1 MSQKPKGPSAEAPA
15 PCSPGLA
22 EAGGEYGCGTA
33 GCGQQERRQTG
44 VEGVSGVG
52 SSDPWFTGVQRD
64 PWALYGNR
72 MRAGMGPMES
82 HISMP
87 CPPSSGTPS
96 VASACAGIRPV
107 APAPGLSVPSGPAR
121 NLSTVPNQGC
131 CSQVSGDNVSA
142 GRHLLDRMSS
152 RELQSLY
159 ADLSQ
164 RLNVPVSGQFVPER
178 LGQSPPDLNVPAFV
192 RHQGNTL
199 PGVPAENARSSED
212 KDVFSRSEKWLGS
225 PPTPNHQA
233 WKGRESEVL
242 GMNAY
247 IHELVA
253 WANQASV
260 EFGKEIA
267 QAARWPTQIAWN
279 TLSKSQQARGVR
291 LFSVLKAAFADHGR
305 ITLMIQSFGEGLD
318 IVAVAMQG
326 DVFGNSLSYM
336 GNGFE
341 LLRQLAKEF
350 SLRSR
355 AEAMSLRAMLMAR
368 TFRAQDS
375 SAPVAD
381 TVRQI
386 EVAVAR
392 FVRLLSTLDPRDAAG
407 FPLTDSD
414 QLTLLM
420 RSLPESAKAYTLH
433 HSQGETY
440 ASYRSSA
447 LRWEHQQ
454 RLFLELQGAKGLF
467 GLHET
472 EFSESAGSPEAGEG
486 MDGHVFGMSARP
498 SDAGSGVKCNRCGK
512 KGHQVNQCTADLS
525 KVKCFKCGEMG
536 HISLNC
542 AKGKQGD
549 VSQSSARPKG
559 SDGKGAAAA
568 KGQET
573 GVWWYTD
580 ADESFYTEEGDEQEA
595 QQVDSTLVLSC
606 VIELTDEPNTRF
618 EAVLEDSESVSV
630 VLQEQLC
637 QPLLQSLGQS
647 LGTEFWLLDSGASCC
662 VINHVTLKTL
672 PHDELTA
679 CGSTFMAANG
689 TPVPFDGRCHVVLK
703 VRTKDSSG
711 ATKNGVCKIP
721 VMVGDTP
728 YNILSTRTLGR
739 HGWRVVLDEGV
750 SVCHVKSGVDM
761 IDTCIWCDTPWIR
774 VIPHSEGDLLLPSGD
789 SVDPAPISSI
799 GHVAVV
805 SQKTKEDLEIHRAKG
820 HMPFHPDCEHCLKS
834 RGVTQH
840 RRKSER
846 GVETEIVADFMFLD
860 SSGEMISVAERQ
872 TSSSFKV
879 LVLREAFSSSIGAVM
894 ITENIAKDRGLL
906 LKWLAEFGMSSSQA
920 SIVLLT
926 DSEEAVKSFVAG
938 ASDKYIF
945 MVRKAAP
952 QAHEQLGG
960 AERTVRVLKEGL
972 ATLQSDF
979 QSLGCVLSFRRDLLQ
994 LALSY
999 LCMSVN
1005 ANGKAFG
1012 GERSPKEVA
1021 VGRRLPDTPFAL
1033 FGSKVL
1039 AEVPESVKALCPN
1052 MSRFE
1057 AAAFLHPQFGSLGSL
1072 VYAHVRVGQVLTPKV
1087 FVAKS
1092 IKLVFPIEL
1101 VFESG
1106 MFEVLRRRGELG
1118 PERYEAWLRSQ
1129 VATDDSVD
1137 VEVPVASDAEAMLE
1151 ALSELAEDS
1160 DESRQDRA
1168 VEEARGSPLPP
1179 PASGDA
1185 ASSEAPARIVS
1196 EAAPSGRVFTRGCPA
1211 CESGMNAPGIRHNA
1225 DCKRRNQH
1233 LSVRFSVSGEPDD
1246 DEASSRR
1253 LPENLEGAAAP
1264 ESEGIGA
1271 LDEDTEMPFAD
1282 PVLTGSEGGGSLE
1295 AEEVLR
1301 GSSAVKRSSEVP
1313 LEDLEREIRQDQ
1325 ERVASVMVT
1334 FHNCETG
1341 NDVHMPL
1348 ASFVEQAFQ
1357 VSNYVPLLSGLVDS
1371 VQFAPNSTSVVLPF
1385 GKRSHLRLWKP
1396 SSAVDDSTLGELS
1409 GDQVMEGMVKE
1420 VNNLSHMETGDLLTA
1435 SELQSLEKR
1444 FPGPCLLL
1452 VYVDDF
1458 LCIAPTKE
1466 DVDHIFGVIEEK
1478 VELKRTGLIN
1488 SSKDGGGTLRFIGR
1502 VISRRKGESSI
1513 TVSLPED
1520 YLDETFKAY
1529 GLSGKGVCQVQV
1541 CVGESARSA
1550 VESVEEC
1557 CACRRVGMSY
1567 VGVTENMQSD
1577 SVFKEVR
1584 RYLLNF
1590 ACDCVFV
1597 HVSTPCSSGSYLR
1610 RFSGGS
1616 SSKSDWEWFEVF
1628 PCVLKYLK
1636 LGKHSSFELPWNNE
1650 IWQHDLCQ
1658 KVLKKAG
1665 HTFDVPVRLGG
1676 PKQVFTLRNSLMRL
1690 FEVRTRAAMVLT
1702 TDERRE
1708 LRRLLDKM
1716 DSADGLA
1723 STANTSMTD
1732 GTKRLRDVGGY
1743 PEDGSTASGSA
1754 CGAQLPISKGS
1765 AKGVVST
1772 PKCYEDL
1779 VDAFEG
1785 EEFGESDN
1793 VIVVSYAGTEVTSV
1807 PLPSDLSV
1815 EDWGRTI
1822 CDLPKVQKNKT
1833 WFKKSYAALV
1843 KLSKEDSDLASYLN
1857 WVKEKFGRSYDPTTP
1872 SSQASDLAGY
1882 LMRQVT
1888 FDDEAEVG
1896 DFFPDDM
1903 PTPRPTK
1910 AQDDRSKRNT
1920 RILKSLRKVWADLPD
1935 EARTQLSDAGFEAPQ
1950 TSDVDMEPDLLA
1962 LLQNNVERLPECIRQ
1977 ALPPPPPEPTPD
1989 PLKEGRES
1997 GNALRRSI
2005 LKLKQLGQEKL
2016 RLQEEINKT
2025 KTKLHDLLRGMQ
2037 ELQEAISEATD
2048 VARKCSDTYERGV
2061 LLHVPKSEVDLVLEA
2076 LGLSPESLTE
2086 DQKANL
2092 NALRASIKPPPDMQ
2106 APPGLGPTPFKFGSP
2121 PPPAGD
2127 GQANGD
2133 LTEEAPDGSAEK
2145 SGVARLHALLDG
2157 SPGFFLLSPWWR
2169 PPLFSQGAR
2178 RDRRSKHRRHRL
2190 QMPGLFTQLQ
2200 VEMCDQALNP
2210 ASSVERDLVEFASK
2224 VEDAISPGSSEEW
2237 FLEHALDAIHD
2248 DTPSPAKWHLLKQM
2262 AQVLSL
2268 QHNTPHSLR
2277 LLSANV
2283 THWRPEVR
2291 DWAFSLEG
2299 HGVLLQELH
2308 LTTEAAHEAAIAASK
2323 RGFRLFTSPPFLSD
2337 KRRPLGGFGVLIRSF
2352 LNPRHVLTHTVEG
2365 CGFLA
2370 VSLRCSGFELT
2381 LVSIYLQSGT
2391 GFNSPVNADVLAR
2404 LLAFLPSLRG
2414 VWIVAGDWNN
2424 PTQDLLA
2431 TRLEEVSHGR
2441 FLGSGSPTAA
2451 TDREIDYFL
2460 VSSPAV
2466 ASLTVAQDW
2475 VVPFKPHCALRATL
2489 QLSSLQLPYPQLAT
2503 FCEVF
2508 PDPLPFQPS
2517 VPSPSPVAE
2526 VNLLGLT
2533 STDKLTLDFAELS
2546 SFLEVSHGF
2555 PDRGRG
2561 AFVPLLHK
2569 PLVQGHSVTFAWK
2582 GQLPSLVSA
2591 VLHLLDRPDAVQSFL
2606 WSTSDTSL
2614 PSEVRAFCDRVRDGS
2629 TSSANLRAEGTALLG
2644 QLRREQT
2651 AQQAEQYGERLEE
2664 ASGSH
2669 LGPLFRAIKSHE
2681 QVLDRPFQDCIREA
2695 RALGAVSHAGTLAPL
2710 TVPNLQKLLKKAE
2723 KKKGGPDGW
2732 SYPALRALDPA
2743 ALQLVADFL
2752 ARAEAEVL
2760 LPFQLTCVQVALLPK
2775 SADKERPI
2783 SLLPCL
2789 WRLWARARWKDVAAW
2804 TSAYAPD
2811 HPWDRAV
2818 PGQASLDTA
2827 LARLVRSEH
2836 SKLEKTHIVSLF
2848 LDLRGFFDS
2857 VSYERLLLQGLAHRF
2872 PPLHLWFALQVYQ
2885 GPRCL
2890 VADSIAATPLFP
2902 GRGVPQGCPLAP
2914 SLSKLT
2920 MSEPL
2925 QKVSSL
2931 PSVTNTDLW
2940 LDDVSLDVVGSDPVE
2955 VASAALQ
2962 AYRVLHASLG
2972 LEGLEVETT
2981 KTKFVAGTVRA
2992 RAALQQLRRPGEPE
3006 TADLVKDLGLD
3017 CAAGRRRRITTAQK
3031 RFRTGI
3037 GRVRHMRRLRIR
3049 RRWVRGR
3056 LLQASALKAG
3066 LYGHQAVGVAPKRLK
3081 VLRSAVA
3088 REAGRFEHGSA
3099 DVILDLMSHKAVD
3112 PHQLVVVEQLQ
3123 ALGRLASSASP
3134 EGVRLL
3140 TRTWASSWSRQASA
3154 THGWKIVNGP
3164 VSALIQYLLDL
3175 RVSAPT
3181 PEVWTHREATF
3192 HFRFREPGAV
3202 FEASAFLRQV
3212 IQLERWSRI
3221 GAVSTAAGAAPT
3233 VPRRLLASSRT
3244 KPWRHGL
3251 RAVFQGTLLHS
3262 GNGGKD
3268 RCKFCGEPN
3277 TLHHLLY
3284 ECEKVPGALMPA
3296 GWLLSY
3302 KRRHPAECLWLRGMR
3317 PLNTRDPLA
3326 HEAEVRRTGLF
3337 LEGTPDLT
3345 GLFVATDASGGP
3357 ATKDSRLRSVGWA
3370 VIVASRHNGDFSVL
3384 GTLSGLLPAPASVP
3398 EGESEAIAQALLSSR
3413 GTFDLTC
3420 DCQPALRS
3428 LQGPF
3433 TKRTSLVW
3441 SKAWDHRHR
3450 AEPHWVRSH
3459 LNSSDFCL
3467 EFGADSLW
3475 RRELNSLADKLAKDR
3490 AEEVQTPHRLAAQKE
3505 VDRVTSLVCEYLGR
3519 RAAAILAK
3527 AEKEDFVPRK
3537 NRLLS
3542 ALESSASPSPNKRQR
3557 LQALLDEPFLP
3568 GGHVWSRTSKVD
3580 TPETF
3585 ERLISF
3591 PGRPGSA
3598 ANATEGTMAP
3608 KGRHA
3613 REQQERWDQTGI
3625 WHSTSSLSRR
3635 KLRPD
3640 KAARAKAKARQEQD
3654 RERVQANPPPAPPP
3668 APRRRAEVDDDDQP
3682 LPSSRRV
3689 TNRTTASKSSGS
3701 AGPSPPVA
3709 EVAMEVESDVAAP
3722 SPALRQ
3728 PAVGPATSALA
3739 TAPLPGLPEQGLQ
3752 SLLQLV
3758 LSHRL
3763 PPGLSLARLALRQ
3776 PSFSTPRGPGKGAT
3790 IATAASAAA
3799 NRSAVPTAGSGPLE
3813 TLASLAE
3820 VSGLSTSQPDPEE
3833 PGLEG
3838 LASVAEQRAR
3848 GPAPA
3853 GAREEPP
3860 HVQVFSENFL
3870 RGAHAMTARHV
3881 RLTTAKRR
3889 REMAAAK
3896 AAQPPVP

>member
-1 MSQKPKGPSAEAPA
+1 MNA
-15 PCSPGLA
+15 
-22 EAGGEYGCGTA
+22 
-33 GCGQQERRQTG
+33 
-44 VEGVSGVG
+44 
-52 SSDPWFTGVQRD
+52 
-64 PWALYGNR
+64 
-72 MRAGMGPMES
+72 
-82 HISMP
+82 
-87 CPPSSGTPS
+87 
-96 VASACAGIRPV
+96 
-107 APAPGLSVPSGPAR
+107 
-121 NLSTVPNQGC
+121 
-131 CSQVSGDNVSA
+131 
-142 GRHLLDRMSS
+142 

-225 PPTPNHQA
+225 PPSPNHQA

-242 GMNAY
+242 GMNAC

-392 FVRLLSTLDPRDAAG
+392 FVRLLS
-407 FPLTDSD
+407 
-414 QLTLLM
+414 
-420 RSLPESAKAYTLH
+420 SLPESAKAYTLH
-433 HSQGETY
+433 HSQ
-440 ASYRSSA
+440 
-447 LRWEHQQ
+447 
-454 RLFLELQGAKGLF
+454 
-467 GLHET
+467 
-472 EFSESAGSPEAGEG
+472 GSPEAGEG

-580 ADESFYTEEGDEQEA
+580 ADESFYTEEGDDQET
-595 QQVDSTLVLSC
+595 QQVDATLVLSC
-606 VIELTDEPNTRF
+606 VIESTDEPNTRF

-647 LGTEFWLLDSGASCC
+647 PGSEFWLLDSGASCC

-750 SVCHVKSGVDM
+750 SVCQVKSGVDM

-774 VIPHSEGDLLLPSGD
+774 VIPHSEGDLLLPLD
-789 SVDPAPISSI
+789 ASVDPAPISSI

-860 SSGEMISVAERQ
+860 SSGETISVAERQ

-906 LKWLAEFGMSSSQA
+906 LKWLAEFGLSSSQA
-920 SIVLLT
+920 SIVLST

-1005 ANGKAFG
+1005 SNGKAFG

-1118 PERYEAWLRSQ
+1118 PERPDHPVAPRILPSSQ
-1129 VATDDSVD
+1129 VATDDSMD
-1137 VEVPVASDAEAMLE
+1137 VEVPVASDAEAMRE
-1151 ALSELAEDS
+1151 ALSELAE

-1168 VEEARGSPLPP
+1168 VEEAQGSPLPP
-1179 PASGDA
+1179 PANGGA

-1444 FPGPCLLL
+1444 FPGTLKVIPSRWVTTQKTPTTVRARIVIKDIAGKNSESARALGISSPTPSADALFTVLGVAGCRDCVIAGADVSHAFMATPLRERDVVMRFPLSVSSVSGDPLYLHLNKALNGLRKASQEWIYFVGETVKVLGLQSCSLEPCLFSGMLESGPCLLL

-1466 DVDHIFGVIEEK
+1466 DADHIFEVIEKK

-1529 GLSGKGVCQVQV
+1529 GLSGKGSSSPPDVAVHVEKQDGVPLSPEAYARFRSALGKVAWMTQTRQDLRAYVSILATQQATPTNHTEHGLRALLRFLKNDMCVVVRLPAASDVLAPSQHYQGKRHLVCFSDASHAPLRCTKRRGISGGVLTLDG
-1541 CVGESARSA
+1541 CVIKTLCRHQQLVSLSSMESELFALQSVAQEMSSLGKFMARVFMSFRESEEVELPGILYSDSESALKLLRNLDTPRQSRHLEIRVEWLKARVAAGSLVLAFKKGIENPSDLLTKCLGSSA
-1550 VESVEEC
+1550 FGIHREALGFESLSGPLASLCNHEKRLVMVEVCCRPQSSVQG
-1557 CACRRVGMSY
+1557 ACRRVGMSY

-1665 HTFDVPVRLGG
+1665 HTFDVPVRLCMTGVLSM
-1676 PKQVFTLRNSLMRL
+1676 QVCGRCDQNVAVMLLGVWAGL
-1690 FEVRTRAAMVLT
+1690 LVRTRAAMVLT

-1765 AKGVVST
+1765 AKGAVST

-1785 EEFGESDN
+1785 EEFGDSDN

-1807 PLPSDLSV
+1807 PLPSNLSM
-1815 EDWGRTI
+1815 EDWGRTV
-1822 CDLPKVQKNKT
+1822 CDLPKVQKNKM
-1833 WFKKSYAALV
+1833 WFKKSYATLV
-1843 KLSKEDSDLASYLN
+1843 KLAKEDSDLASYLN
-1857 WVKEKFGRSYDPTTP
+1857 WIKEKFGRNYDPTTS
-1872 SSQASDLAGY
+1872 SSQSSDLAGY
-1882 LMRQVT
+1882 LMRIG
-1888 FDDEAEVG
+1888 F
-1896 DFFPDDM
+1896 
-1903 PTPRPTK
+1903 
-1910 AQDDRSKRNT
+1910 SKQ
-1920 RILKSLRKVWADLPD
+1920 K
-1935 EARTQLSDAGFEAPQ
+1935 GFQ
-1950 TSDVDMEPDLLA
+1950 
-1962 LLQNNVERLPECIRQ
+1962 R
-1977 ALPPPPPEPTPD
+1977 
-1989 PLKEGRES
+1989 
-1997 GNALRRSI
+1997 
-2005 LKLKQLGQEKL
+2005 
-2016 RLQEEINKT
+2016 
-2025 KTKLHDLLRGMQ
+2025 
-2037 ELQEAISEATD
+2037 
-2048 VARKCSDTYERGV
+2048 
-2061 LLHVPKSEVDLVLEA
+2061 
-2076 LGLSPESLTE
+2076 
-2086 DQKANL
+2086 
-2092 NALRASIKPPPDMQ
+2092 
-2106 APPGLGPTPFKFGSP
+2106 
-2121 PPPAGD
+2121 
-2127 GQANGD
+2127 
-2133 LTEEAPDGSAEK
+2133 
-2145 SGVARLHALLDG
+2145 
-2157 SPGFFLLSPWWR
+2157 
-2169 PPLFSQGAR
+2169 
-2178 RDRRSKHRRHRL
+2178 
-2190 QMPGLFTQLQ
+2190 
-2200 VEMCDQALNP
+2200 
-2210 ASSVERDLVEFASK
+2210 
-2224 VEDAISPGSSEEW
+2224 
-2237 FLEHALDAIHD
+2237 
-2248 DTPSPAKWHLLKQM
+2248 
-2262 AQVLSL
+2262 
-2268 QHNTPHSLR
+2268 
-2277 LLSANV
+2277 
-2283 THWRPEVR
+2283 
-2291 DWAFSLEG
+2291 
-2299 HGVLLQELH
+2299 
-2308 LTTEAAHEAAIAASK
+2308 
-2323 RGFRLFTSPPFLSD
+2323 
-2337 KRRPLGGFGVLIRSF
+2337 
-2352 LNPRHVLTHTVEG
+2352 
-2365 CGFLA
+2365 
-2370 VSLRCSGFELT
+2370 
-2381 LVSIYLQSGT
+2381 
-2391 GFNSPVNADVLAR
+2391 
-2404 LLAFLPSLRG
+2404 
-2414 VWIVAGDWNN
+2414 
-2424 PTQDLLA
+2424 
-2431 TRLEEVSHGR
+2431 
-2441 FLGSGSPTAA
+2441 
-2451 TDREIDYFL
+2451 
-2460 VSSPAV
+2460 
-2466 ASLTVAQDW
+2466 
-2475 VVPFKPHCALRATL
+2475 
-2489 QLSSLQLPYPQLAT
+2489 
-2503 FCEVF
+2503 
-2508 PDPLPFQPS
+2508 
-2517 VPSPSPVAE
+2517 
-2526 VNLLGLT
+2526 
-2533 STDKLTLDFAELS
+2533 
-2546 SFLEVSHGF
+2546 
-2555 PDRGRG
+2555 
-2561 AFVPLLHK
+2561 
-2569 PLVQGHSVTFAWK
+2569 
-2582 GQLPSLVSA
+2582 
-2591 VLHLLDRPDAVQSFL
+2591 
-2606 WSTSDTSL
+2606 
-2614 PSEVRAFCDRVRDGS
+2614 
-2629 TSSANLRAEGTALLG
+2629 
-2644 QLRREQT
+2644 
-2651 AQQAEQYGERLEE
+2651 
-2664 ASGSH
+2664 
-2669 LGPLFRAIKSHE
+2669 
-2681 QVLDRPFQDCIREA
+2681 
-2695 RALGAVSHAGTLAPL
+2695 
-2710 TVPNLQKLLKKAE
+2710 
-2723 KKKGGPDGW
+2723 
-2732 SYPALRALDPA
+2732 
-2743 ALQLVADFL
+2743 
-2752 ARAEAEVL
+2752 
-2760 LPFQLTCVQVALLPK
+2760 
-2775 SADKERPI
+2775 
-2783 SLLPCL
+2783 
-2789 WRLWARARWKDVAAW
+2789 
-2804 TSAYAPD
+2804 
-2811 HPWDRAV
+2811 
-2818 PGQASLDTA
+2818 
-2827 LARLVRSEH
+2827 
-2836 SKLEKTHIVSLF
+2836 
-2848 LDLRGFFDS
+2848 
-2857 VSYERLLLQGLAHRF
+2857 
-2872 PPLHLWFALQVYQ
+2872 
-2885 GPRCL
+2885 
-2890 VADSIAATPLFP
+2890 
-2902 GRGVPQGCPLAP
+2902 
-2914 SLSKLT
+2914 
-2920 MSEPL
+2920 
-2925 QKVSSL
+2925 
-2931 PSVTNTDLW
+2931 
-2940 LDDVSLDVVGSDPVE
+2940 
-2955 VASAALQ
+2955 
-2962 AYRVLHASLG
+2962 
-2972 LEGLEVETT
+2972 
-2981 KTKFVAGTVRA
+2981 
-2992 RAALQQLRRPGEPE
+2992 
-3006 TADLVKDLGLD
+3006 
-3017 CAAGRRRRITTAQK
+3017 
-3031 RFRTGI
+3031 
-3037 GRVRHMRRLRIR
+3037 
-3049 RRWVRGR
+3049 
-3056 LLQASALKAG
+3056 
-3066 LYGHQAVGVAPKRLK
+3066 
-3081 VLRSAVA
+3081 
-3088 REAGRFEHGSA
+3088 
-3099 DVILDLMSHKAVD
+3099 
-3112 PHQLVVVEQLQ
+3112 
-3123 ALGRLASSASP
+3123 
-3134 EGVRLL
+3134 
-3140 TRTWASSWSRQASA
+3140 
-3154 THGWKIVNGP
+3154 
-3164 VSALIQYLLDL
+3164 
-3175 RVSAPT
+3175 
-3181 PEVWTHREATF
+3181 
-3192 HFRFREPGAV
+3192 
-3202 FEASAFLRQV
+3202 
-3212 IQLERWSRI
+3212 
-3221 GAVSTAAGAAPT
+3221 
-3233 VPRRLLASSRT
+3233 
-3244 KPWRHGL
+3244 
-3251 RAVFQGTLLHS
+3251 
-3262 GNGGKD
+3262 
-3268 RCKFCGEPN
+3268 
-3277 TLHHLLY
+3277 
-3284 ECEKVPGALMPA
+3284 
-3296 GWLLSY
+3296 
-3302 KRRHPAECLWLRGMR
+3302 
-3317 PLNTRDPLA
+3317 
-3326 HEAEVRRTGLF
+3326 
-3337 LEGTPDLT
+3337 
-3345 GLFVATDASGGP
+3345 
-3357 ATKDSRLRSVGWA
+3357 
-3370 VIVASRHNGDFSVL
+3370 
-3384 GTLSGLLPAPASVP
+3384 
-3398 EGESEAIAQALLSSR
+3398 
-3413 GTFDLTC
+3413 
-3420 DCQPALRS
+3420 
-3428 LQGPF
+3428 
-3433 TKRTSLVW
+3433 
-3441 SKAWDHRHR
+3441 
-3450 AEPHWVRSH
+3450 
-3459 LNSSDFCL
+3459 
-3467 EFGADSLW
+3467 
-3475 RRELNSLADKLAKDR
+3475 KLA
-3490 AEEVQTPHRLAAQKE
+3490 EE
-3505 VDRVTSLVCEYLGR
+3505 
-3519 RAAAILAK
+3519 
-3527 AEKEDFVPRK
+3527 
-3537 NRLLS
+3537 
-3542 ALESSASPSPNKRQR
+3542 
-3557 LQALLDEPFLP
+3557 
-3568 GGHVWSRTSKVD
+3568 
-3580 TPETF
+3580 
-3585 ERLISF
+3585 
-3591 PGRPGSA
+3591 
-3598 ANATEGTMAP
+3598 
-3608 KGRHA
+3608 
-3613 REQQERWDQTGI
+3613 
-3625 WHSTSSLSRR
+3625 
-3635 KLRPD
+3635 
-3640 KAARAKAKARQEQD
+3640 
-3654 RERVQANPPPAPPP
+3654 
-3668 APRRRAEVDDDDQP
+3668 
-3682 LPSSRRV
+3682 
-3689 TNRTTASKSSGS
+3689 
-3701 AGPSPPVA
+3701 
-3709 EVAMEVESDVAAP
+3709 
-3722 SPALRQ
+3722 
-3728 PAVGPATSALA
+3728 
-3739 TAPLPGLPEQGLQ
+3739 
-3752 SLLQLV
+3752 
-3758 LSHRL
+3758 
-3763 PPGLSLARLALRQ
+3763 
-3776 PSFSTPRGPGKGAT
+3776 
-3790 IATAASAAA
+3790 
-3799 NRSAVPTAGSGPLE
+3799 
-3813 TLASLAE
+3813 
-3820 VSGLSTSQPDPEE
+3820 
-3833 PGLEG
+3833 
-3838 LASVAEQRAR
+3838 
-3848 GPAPA
+3848 
-3853 GAREEPP
+3853 
-3860 HVQVFSENFL
+3860 
-3870 RGAHAMTARHV
+3870 
-3881 RLTTAKRR
+3881 
-3889 REMAAAK
+3889 
-3896 AAQPPVP
+3896 

>member
-1 MSQKPKGPSAEAPA
+1 
-15 PCSPGLA
+15 
-22 EAGGEYGCGTA
+22 
-33 GCGQQERRQTG
+33 
-44 VEGVSGVG
+44 
-52 SSDPWFTGVQRD
+52 
-64 PWALYGNR
+64 
-72 MRAGMGPMES
+72 
-82 HISMP
+82 
-87 CPPSSGTPS
+87 
-96 VASACAGIRPV
+96 
-107 APAPGLSVPSGPAR
+107 
-121 NLSTVPNQGC
+121 
-131 CSQVSGDNVSA
+131 
-142 GRHLLDRMSS
+142 
-152 RELQSLY
+152 
-159 ADLSQ
+159 
-164 RLNVPVSGQFVPER
+164 
-178 LGQSPPDLNVPAFV
+178 
-192 RHQGNTL
+192 
-199 PGVPAENARSSED
+199 
-212 KDVFSRSEKWLGS
+212 
-225 PPTPNHQA
+225 
-233 WKGRESEVL
+233 
-242 GMNAY
+242 
-247 IHELVA
+247 
-253 WANQASV
+253 
-260 EFGKEIA
+260 
-267 QAARWPTQIAWN
+267 
-279 TLSKSQQARGVR
+279 
-291 LFSVLKAAFADHGR
+291 
-305 ITLMIQSFGEGLD
+305 
-318 IVAVAMQG
+318 
-326 DVFGNSLSYM
+326 
-336 GNGFE
+336 
-341 LLRQLAKEF
+341 
-350 SLRSR
+350 
-355 AEAMSLRAMLMAR
+355 
-368 TFRAQDS
+368 
-375 SAPVAD
+375 
-381 TVRQI
+381 
-386 EVAVAR
+386 
-392 FVRLLSTLDPRDAAG
+392 
-407 FPLTDSD
+407 
-414 QLTLLM
+414 
-420 RSLPESAKAYTLH
+420 
-433 HSQGETY
+433 
-440 ASYRSSA
+440 
-447 LRWEHQQ
+447 
-454 RLFLELQGAKGLF
+454 
-467 GLHET
+467 
-472 EFSESAGSPEAGEG
+472 
-486 MDGHVFGMSARP
+486 
-498 SDAGSGVKCNRCGK
+498 
-512 KGHQVNQCTADLS
+512 
-525 KVKCFKCGEMG
+525 
-536 HISLNC
+536 
-542 AKGKQGD
+542 
-549 VSQSSARPKG
+549 
-559 SDGKGAAAA
+559 
-568 KGQET
+568 
-573 GVWWYTD
+573 
-580 ADESFYTEEGDEQEA
+580 
-595 QQVDSTLVLSC
+595 
-606 VIELTDEPNTRF
+606 
-618 EAVLEDSESVSV
+618 
-630 VLQEQLC
+630 
-637 QPLLQSLGQS
+637 
-647 LGTEFWLLDSGASCC
+647 
-662 VINHVTLKTL
+662 
-672 PHDELTA
+672 
-679 CGSTFMAANG
+679 MAANG

-703 VRTKDSSG
+703 VRTKDSRG

-979 QSLGCVLSFRRDLLQ
+979 QSLGCVWSFRRDLLQ

-1118 PERYEAWLRSQ
+1118 PERPDHPVAPRILPSSQGASLKCPVSGPPKEFFERYGFSGECRACSNMAQFGSRKGSSHGRACCLRYEAWLRSQ
-1129 VATDDSVD
+1129 VATDDSMD
-1137 VEVPVASDAEAMLE
+1137 VEVPVASDAEAMRE
-1151 ALSELAEDS
+1151 ALSELAE

-1168 VEEARGSPLPP
+1168 VEEAQGSPLPP

-1225 DCKRRNQH
+1225 DCKRRNQN

-1325 ERVASVMVT
+1325 ERVASLMVT

-1444 FPGPCLLL
+1444 FLGTLKVIPSRWVTTQKTPTTVRARIVIKDIAGKNSESARALGISSPTPSADALFTVLGVAGCRDCVIASADVSHAFMATPLRERDVVMRFPLSVSSVSGDPLYLHLNKALNGLRKASQEWIYFVGETVKVLGLQSCSLEPCLFSGMLESGPCLLL

-1529 GLSGKGVCQVQV
+1529 GLSGKGSSSPPDVAVHVEKLDGVPLSPEAYARFRSALGKVAWMTQTRQDLRAYVSILATQQATPTNHTEHGLRALLRFLKNDMCVVVRLPAASDVLAPSQHYQGKRHLVCFSDASHAPLRCTKRRGISGGVLTLDG
-1541 CVGESARSA
+1541 CVIKTLCRHQQLVSLSSMESELFALQSVAQEMSSLGKFMARVFMSFRESEEVELPGVLYSDSESALKLLRNLDTPRQSRHLEIRVEWLKARVAAGSLVLAFKKGIENPSDLLTKCLGSSA
-1550 VESVEEC
+1550 FGIHREALGFESLSGPLASLCNHEKRLVMVEVCCRPQSSVQG
-1557 CACRRVGMSY
+1557 ACRRVGMSY

-1665 HTFDVPVRLGG
+1665 HTFDVP
-1676 PKQVFTLRNSLMRL
+1676 
-1690 FEVRTRAAMVLT
+1690 VRTRAAMVLT

-1888 FDDEAEVG
+1888 FNDEAEVG
-1896 DFFPDDM
+1896 DFFPDDT

-2061 LLHVPKSEVDLVLEA
+2061 LLHA
-2076 LGLSPESLTE
+2076 LTE

-2092 NALRASIKPPPDMQ
+2092 NALR
-2106 APPGLGPTPFKFGSP
+2106 
-2121 PPPAGD
+2121 D

-2133 LTEEAPDGSAEK
+2133 LTEEAQDGSAENPGARQVGLTTPTK
-2145 SGVARLHALLDG
+2145 TRSRSPSRVPSASDAAKVPSRIPPPLGLAVLEPEVSGRSFSIPPSGQLPVAQLLPSEGFHALLDG
-2157 SPGFFLLSPWWR
+2157 SPGFFLLSPWW
-2169 PPLFSQGAR
+2169 PPSLLTGPVYFPQAFASDPDPASTWCPNLAQPSGPSSRRGAR

-2190 QMPGLFTQLQ
+2190 HMPGLFTQLQ

-2210 ASSVERDLVEFASK
+2210 GSSVERDLVEFASK

-2237 FLEHALDAIHD
+2237 FLERALDAIHD

-2262 AQVLSL
+2262 AQVLSM
-2268 QHNTPHSLR
+2268 QHNTPHSPASFR

-2291 DWAFSLEG
+2291 DWAFSSEG

-2323 RGFRLFTSPPFLSD
+2323 RGFRLFSSPPFLSD

-2424 PTQDLLA
+2424 PIQDLLA

-2451 TDREIDYFL
+2451 TDREIDFFL
-2460 VSSPAV
+2460 VSSPA
-2466 ASLTVAQDW
+2466 
-2475 VVPFKPHCALRATL
+2475 
-2489 QLSSLQLPYPQLAT
+2489 
-2503 FCEVF
+2503 
-2508 PDPLPFQPS
+2508 
-2517 VPSPSPVAE
+2517 

-2591 VLHLLDRPDAVQSFL
+2591 VLHLLDRPEAVQPFL

-2629 TSSANLRAEGTALLG
+2629 ASSATLRAEGTALLG

-2651 AQQAEQYGERLEE
+2651 AQQADQYGEWLEA

-2681 QVLDRPFQDCIREA
+2681 QVLDRPFQDCDGLRRVFERHEHWA
-2695 RALGAVSHAGTLAPL
+2695 RVWHASVFPQHFSHPLLAELRSRAVSHAGTLAPL
-2710 TVPNLQKLLKKAE
+2710 TVPNLQKLLKKAG

-2775 SADKERPI
+2775 SADKVEGR
-2783 SLLPCL
+2783 
-2789 WRLWARARWKDVAAW
+2789 RGAW
-2804 TSAYAPD
+2804 TSAYAPA

-2857 VSYERLLLQGLAHRF
+2857 VSYERLLLQGLAHSF

-2992 RAALQQLRRPGEPE
+2992 RAALQQLRRPGEPD

-3099 DVILDLMSHKAVD
+3099 DVILDLMSHRAVD

-3134 EGVRLL
+3134 ETLRLL

-3221 GAVSTAAGAAPT
+3221 GAVSTAAGAALGIDWT

-3251 RAVFQGTLLHS
+3251 RAVFQGALLHS
-3262 GNGGKD
+3262 GNGGKE
-3268 RCKFCGEPN
+3268 RCKFCGAPN
-3277 TLHHLLY
+3277 TLHHVR
-3284 ECEKVPGALMPA
+3284 K
-3296 GWLLSY
+3296 S
-3302 KRRHPAECLWLRGMR
+3302 R
-3317 PLNTRDPLA
+3317 
-3326 HEAEVRRTGLF
+3326 AEVRRTGLF

-3357 ATKDSRLRSVGWA
+3357 ATKDS
-3370 VIVASRHNGDFSVL
+3370 
-3384 GTLSGLLPAPASVP
+3384 
-3398 EGESEAIAQALLSSR
+3398 ESEAIAQALLSSR

-3441 SKAWDHRHR
+3441 SKAWDQRHR

-3467 EFGADSLW
+3467 EFGADALW

-3557 LQALLDEPFLP
+3557 LQALLD
-3568 GGHVWSRTSKVD
+3568 VD
-3580 TPETF
+3580 TPDTF

-3598 ANATEGTMAP
+3598 ANATVFPPASAAAP
-3608 KGRHA
+3608 
-3613 REQQERWDQTGI
+3613 
-3625 WHSTSSLSRR
+3625 
-3635 KLRPD
+3635 
-3640 KAARAKAKARQEQD
+3640 
-3654 RERVQANPPPAPPP
+3654 VVPPAPALKASRP
-3668 APRRRAEVDDDDQP
+3668 ALPVEPFPRLRLRAP
-3682 LPSSRRV
+3682 
-3689 TNRTTASKSSGS
+3689 
-3701 AGPSPPVA
+3701 
-3709 EVAMEVESDVAAP
+3709 
-3722 SPALRQ
+3722 LRQ
-3728 PAVGPATSALA
+3728 PDVGPASSALA
-3739 TAPLPGLPEQGLQ
+3739 KAPLPGPPEQGTPASKATGSSETPGVKPSPPAEVAASPSVGHEPQ
-3752 SLLQLV
+3752 ATARPFSG
-3758 LSHRL
+3758 
-3763 PPGLSLARLALRQ
+3763 PPGTSSRKGE
-3776 PSFSTPRGPGKGAT
+3776 PPFSTPRGPGKGAT
-3790 IATAASAAA
+3790 IVNAASAVAA
-3799 NRSAVPTAGSGPLE
+3799 STAVSTAGSGPLE

-3820 VSGLSTSQPDPEE
+3820 VPGLSTSPPDPAE

-3838 LASVAEQRAR
+3838 LASVAEQRKPSPSFPNPSGVSGDEATDSPSPSPRRPAR

-3853 GAREEPP
+3853 EAREEPA

-3870 RGAHAMTARHV
+3870 RCFACGVTTSNQQLMEAHAMTARHV
-3881 RLTTAKRR
+3881 RLTTAYVAKRR
-3889 REMAAAK
+3889 RELAAAK
-3896 AAQPPVP
+3896 AAQPPVS

>member
-1 MSQKPKGPSAEAPA
+1 MNA
-15 PCSPGLA
+15 
-22 EAGGEYGCGTA
+22 
-33 GCGQQERRQTG
+33 
-44 VEGVSGVG
+44 
-52 SSDPWFTGVQRD
+52 
-64 PWALYGNR
+64 
-72 MRAGMGPMES
+72 
-82 HISMP
+82 
-87 CPPSSGTPS
+87 
-96 VASACAGIRPV
+96 
-107 APAPGLSVPSGPAR
+107 
-121 NLSTVPNQGC
+121 
-131 CSQVSGDNVSA
+131 
-142 GRHLLDRMSS
+142 

-225 PPTPNHQA
+225 PPSPNHQA

-407 FPLTDSD
+407 FALTDSD

-568 KGQET
+568 KGQVSFSPKGKSKGKGGKKGKMFALFDEET

-647 LGTEFWLLDSGASCC
+647 LGSEFWLLDSGASCC

-774 VIPHSEGDLLLPSGD
+774 VIPHSEGDLLLPSD
-789 SVDPAPISSI
+789 ASVDPAPISSI

-860 SSGEMISVAERQ
+860 SSGETISVAERQ

-906 LKWLAEFGMSSSQA
+906 LKWLAEFGLSSSQA

-1005 ANGKAFG
+1005 SNGKAFG

-1118 PERYEAWLRSQ
+1118 PERPDHPVAPRILPSSQGASLKCPVSGPPKEFFERYGFSGECRACSNMAQFGSRKGSSHGRACCLRYEAWLRSQ
-1129 VATDDSVD
+1129 VATDDSMD
-1137 VEVPVASDAEAMLE
+1137 VEVPVASDAEAMRE
-1151 ALSELAEDS
+1151 ALSELAE

-1168 VEEARGSPLPP
+1168 VEEAQGSPLPP
-1179 PASGDA
+1179 PANGDA

-1225 DCKRRNQH
+1225 DCKRRNQR

-1253 LPENLEGAAAP
+1253 LPDNLEGAAAP

-1325 ERVASVMVT
+1325 ERVSSV
-1334 FHNCETG
+1334 
-1341 NDVHMPL
+1341 
-1348 ASFVEQAFQ
+1348 
-1357 VSNYVPLLSGLVDS
+1357 S
-1371 VQFAPNSTSVVLPF
+1371 VF
-1385 GKRSHLRLWKP
+1385 GDR
-1396 SSAVDDSTLGELS
+1396 
-1409 GDQVMEGMVKE
+1409 
-1420 VNNLSHMETGDLLTA
+1420 
-1435 SELQSLEKR
+1435 
-1444 FPGPCLLL
+1444 GPCLLL

-1466 DVDHIFGVIEEK
+1466 DADHIFEVIEKK

-1529 GLSGKGVCQVQV
+1529 GLSGKGSSSPPDVAVHVEKQDGVPLSPEAYARFRSALGKVAWMTQTRQDLRAYVSILATQQATPTNHTEHGLRALLRFLKNDMCVVVRLPAASDVLAPSQHYQGKRHLVCFSDASHAPLRCTKRRGISGGVLTLDG
-1541 CVGESARSA
+1541 CVIKTLCRHQQLVSLSSMESELFALQSVAQEMSSLGKFMARVFMSFRESEEVELPGILYSDSESALKLLRNLDTPRQSRHLEIRVEWLKARVAAGSLVLAFKKGIENPSDLLTKCLGSSA
-1550 VESVEEC
+1550 FGIHREALGFESLSGPLASLCNHEKRLVMVEVCCRPQSSVQG
-1557 CACRRVGMSY
+1557 ACRRVGMSY

-1610 RFSGGS
+1610 RFSGGN

-1665 HTFDVPVRLGG
+1665 HTFDVPVRLCMTGVLSMQVCGKLGG

-1765 AKGVVST
+1765 AKGAVST

-1785 EEFGESDN
+1785 EEFGDSDN

-1807 PLPSDLSV
+1807 PLPSNLSM

-1822 CDLPKVQKNKT
+1822 CDLPKVQKNKM
-1833 WFKKSYAALV
+1833 WFKKSYATLV
-1843 KLSKEDSDLASYLN
+1843 KLAKEDSDLASYLN
-1857 WVKEKFGRSYDPTTP
+1857 WIKEKFGRNYDPTTS
-1872 SSQASDLAGY
+1872 SSQSSDLAGY
-1882 LMRQVT
+1882 LMRIG
-1888 FDDEAEVG
+1888 F
-1896 DFFPDDM
+1896 
-1903 PTPRPTK
+1903 
-1910 AQDDRSKRNT
+1910 SKQ
-1920 RILKSLRKVWADLPD
+1920 K
-1935 EARTQLSDAGFEAPQ
+1935 GFQ
-1950 TSDVDMEPDLLA
+1950 
-1962 LLQNNVERLPECIRQ
+1962 R
-1977 ALPPPPPEPTPD
+1977 
-1989 PLKEGRES
+1989 
-1997 GNALRRSI
+1997 
-2005 LKLKQLGQEKL
+2005 
-2016 RLQEEINKT
+2016 
-2025 KTKLHDLLRGMQ
+2025 
-2037 ELQEAISEATD
+2037 
-2048 VARKCSDTYERGV
+2048 
-2061 LLHVPKSEVDLVLEA
+2061 
-2076 LGLSPESLTE
+2076 
-2086 DQKANL
+2086 
-2092 NALRASIKPPPDMQ
+2092 
-2106 APPGLGPTPFKFGSP
+2106 
-2121 PPPAGD
+2121 
-2127 GQANGD
+2127 
-2133 LTEEAPDGSAEK
+2133 
-2145 SGVARLHALLDG
+2145 
-2157 SPGFFLLSPWWR
+2157 
-2169 PPLFSQGAR
+2169 
-2178 RDRRSKHRRHRL
+2178 
-2190 QMPGLFTQLQ
+2190 
-2200 VEMCDQALNP
+2200 
-2210 ASSVERDLVEFASK
+2210 
-2224 VEDAISPGSSEEW
+2224 
-2237 FLEHALDAIHD
+2237 
-2248 DTPSPAKWHLLKQM
+2248 
-2262 AQVLSL
+2262 
-2268 QHNTPHSLR
+2268 
-2277 LLSANV
+2277 
-2283 THWRPEVR
+2283 
-2291 DWAFSLEG
+2291 
-2299 HGVLLQELH
+2299 
-2308 LTTEAAHEAAIAASK
+2308 
-2323 RGFRLFTSPPFLSD
+2323 
-2337 KRRPLGGFGVLIRSF
+2337 
-2352 LNPRHVLTHTVEG
+2352 
-2365 CGFLA
+2365 
-2370 VSLRCSGFELT
+2370 
-2381 LVSIYLQSGT
+2381 
-2391 GFNSPVNADVLAR
+2391 
-2404 LLAFLPSLRG
+2404 
-2414 VWIVAGDWNN
+2414 
-2424 PTQDLLA
+2424 
-2431 TRLEEVSHGR
+2431 
-2441 FLGSGSPTAA
+2441 
-2451 TDREIDYFL
+2451 
-2460 VSSPAV
+2460 
-2466 ASLTVAQDW
+2466 
-2475 VVPFKPHCALRATL
+2475 
-2489 QLSSLQLPYPQLAT
+2489 
-2503 FCEVF
+2503 
-2508 PDPLPFQPS
+2508 
-2517 VPSPSPVAE
+2517 
-2526 VNLLGLT
+2526 
-2533 STDKLTLDFAELS
+2533 
-2546 SFLEVSHGF
+2546 
-2555 PDRGRG
+2555 
-2561 AFVPLLHK
+2561 
-2569 PLVQGHSVTFAWK
+2569 
-2582 GQLPSLVSA
+2582 
-2591 VLHLLDRPDAVQSFL
+2591 
-2606 WSTSDTSL
+2606 
-2614 PSEVRAFCDRVRDGS
+2614 
-2629 TSSANLRAEGTALLG
+2629 
-2644 QLRREQT
+2644 
-2651 AQQAEQYGERLEE
+2651 
-2664 ASGSH
+2664 
-2669 LGPLFRAIKSHE
+2669 
-2681 QVLDRPFQDCIREA
+2681 
-2695 RALGAVSHAGTLAPL
+2695 
-2710 TVPNLQKLLKKAE
+2710 
-2723 KKKGGPDGW
+2723 
-2732 SYPALRALDPA
+2732 
-2743 ALQLVADFL
+2743 
-2752 ARAEAEVL
+2752 
-2760 LPFQLTCVQVALLPK
+2760 
-2775 SADKERPI
+2775 
-2783 SLLPCL
+2783 
-2789 WRLWARARWKDVAAW
+2789 
-2804 TSAYAPD
+2804 
-2811 HPWDRAV
+2811 
-2818 PGQASLDTA
+2818 
-2827 LARLVRSEH
+2827 
-2836 SKLEKTHIVSLF
+2836 
-2848 LDLRGFFDS
+2848 
-2857 VSYERLLLQGLAHRF
+2857 
-2872 PPLHLWFALQVYQ
+2872 
-2885 GPRCL
+2885 
-2890 VADSIAATPLFP
+2890 
-2902 GRGVPQGCPLAP
+2902 
-2914 SLSKLT
+2914 
-2920 MSEPL
+2920 
-2925 QKVSSL
+2925 
-2931 PSVTNTDLW
+2931 
-2940 LDDVSLDVVGSDPVE
+2940 
-2955 VASAALQ
+2955 
-2962 AYRVLHASLG
+2962 
-2972 LEGLEVETT
+2972 
-2981 KTKFVAGTVRA
+2981 
-2992 RAALQQLRRPGEPE
+2992 
-3006 TADLVKDLGLD
+3006 
-3017 CAAGRRRRITTAQK
+3017 
-3031 RFRTGI
+3031 
-3037 GRVRHMRRLRIR
+3037 
-3049 RRWVRGR
+3049 
-3056 LLQASALKAG
+3056 
-3066 LYGHQAVGVAPKRLK
+3066 
-3081 VLRSAVA
+3081 
-3088 REAGRFEHGSA
+3088 
-3099 DVILDLMSHKAVD
+3099 
-3112 PHQLVVVEQLQ
+3112 
-3123 ALGRLASSASP
+3123 
-3134 EGVRLL
+3134 
-3140 TRTWASSWSRQASA
+3140 
-3154 THGWKIVNGP
+3154 
-3164 VSALIQYLLDL
+3164 
-3175 RVSAPT
+3175 
-3181 PEVWTHREATF
+3181 
-3192 HFRFREPGAV
+3192 
-3202 FEASAFLRQV
+3202 
-3212 IQLERWSRI
+3212 
-3221 GAVSTAAGAAPT
+3221 
-3233 VPRRLLASSRT
+3233 
-3244 KPWRHGL
+3244 
-3251 RAVFQGTLLHS
+3251 
-3262 GNGGKD
+3262 
-3268 RCKFCGEPN
+3268 
-3277 TLHHLLY
+3277 
-3284 ECEKVPGALMPA
+3284 
-3296 GWLLSY
+3296 
-3302 KRRHPAECLWLRGMR
+3302 
-3317 PLNTRDPLA
+3317 
-3326 HEAEVRRTGLF
+3326 
-3337 LEGTPDLT
+3337 
-3345 GLFVATDASGGP
+3345 
-3357 ATKDSRLRSVGWA
+3357 
-3370 VIVASRHNGDFSVL
+3370 
-3384 GTLSGLLPAPASVP
+3384 
-3398 EGESEAIAQALLSSR
+3398 
-3413 GTFDLTC
+3413 
-3420 DCQPALRS
+3420 
-3428 LQGPF
+3428 
-3433 TKRTSLVW
+3433 
-3441 SKAWDHRHR
+3441 
-3450 AEPHWVRSH
+3450 
-3459 LNSSDFCL
+3459 
-3467 EFGADSLW
+3467 
-3475 RRELNSLADKLAKDR
+3475 KLA
-3490 AEEVQTPHRLAAQKE
+3490 EE
-3505 VDRVTSLVCEYLGR
+3505 
-3519 RAAAILAK
+3519 
-3527 AEKEDFVPRK
+3527 
-3537 NRLLS
+3537 
-3542 ALESSASPSPNKRQR
+3542 
-3557 LQALLDEPFLP
+3557 
-3568 GGHVWSRTSKVD
+3568 
-3580 TPETF
+3580 
-3585 ERLISF
+3585 
-3591 PGRPGSA
+3591 
-3598 ANATEGTMAP
+3598 
-3608 KGRHA
+3608 
-3613 REQQERWDQTGI
+3613 
-3625 WHSTSSLSRR
+3625 
-3635 KLRPD
+3635 
-3640 KAARAKAKARQEQD
+3640 
-3654 RERVQANPPPAPPP
+3654 
-3668 APRRRAEVDDDDQP
+3668 
-3682 LPSSRRV
+3682 
-3689 TNRTTASKSSGS
+3689 
-3701 AGPSPPVA
+3701 
-3709 EVAMEVESDVAAP
+3709 
-3722 SPALRQ
+3722 
-3728 PAVGPATSALA
+3728 
-3739 TAPLPGLPEQGLQ
+3739 
-3752 SLLQLV
+3752 
-3758 LSHRL
+3758 
-3763 PPGLSLARLALRQ
+3763 
-3776 PSFSTPRGPGKGAT
+3776 
-3790 IATAASAAA
+3790 
-3799 NRSAVPTAGSGPLE
+3799 
-3813 TLASLAE
+3813 
-3820 VSGLSTSQPDPEE
+3820 
-3833 PGLEG
+3833 
-3838 LASVAEQRAR
+3838 
-3848 GPAPA
+3848 
-3853 GAREEPP
+3853 
-3860 HVQVFSENFL
+3860 
-3870 RGAHAMTARHV
+3870 
-3881 RLTTAKRR
+3881 
-3889 REMAAAK
+3889 
-3896 AAQPPVP
+3896 

>member
-1 MSQKPKGPSAEAPA
+1 MNA
-15 PCSPGLA
+15 
-22 EAGGEYGCGTA
+22 
-33 GCGQQERRQTG
+33 
-44 VEGVSGVG
+44 
-52 SSDPWFTGVQRD
+52 
-64 PWALYGNR
+64 
-72 MRAGMGPMES
+72 
-82 HISMP
+82 
-87 CPPSSGTPS
+87 
-96 VASACAGIRPV
+96 
-107 APAPGLSVPSGPAR
+107 
-121 NLSTVPNQGC
+121 
-131 CSQVSGDNVSA
+131 
-142 GRHLLDRMSS
+142 

-225 PPTPNHQA
+225 PPSPNHQA

-326 DVFGNSLSYM
+326 DVFGYESQGDADGKNVSSAGLVSSSLC
-336 GNGFE
+336 
-341 LLRQLAKEF
+341 
-350 SLRSR
+350 
-355 AEAMSLRAMLMAR
+355 LRARKRIRYIIRKVRHMPHIDL
-368 TFRAQDS
+368 QLCDGNIS
-375 SAPVAD
+375 SVC
-381 TVRQI
+381 
-386 EVAVAR
+386 
-392 FVRLLSTLDPRDAAG
+392 
-407 FPLTDSD
+407 
-414 QLTLLM
+414 
-420 RSLPESAKAYTLH
+420 
-433 HSQGETY
+433 
-440 ASYRSSA
+440 
-447 LRWEHQQ
+447 
-454 RLFLELQGAKGLF
+454 
-467 GLHET
+467 
-472 EFSESAGSPEAGEG
+472 SPEAGEG

-580 ADESFYTEEGDEQEA
+580 ADESFYTEEGDDQET
-595 QQVDSTLVLSC
+595 QQVDATLVLSC
-606 VIELTDEPNTRF
+606 VIESTDEPNTRF

-647 LGTEFWLLDSGASCC
+647 PGSEFWLLDSGASCC

-750 SVCHVKSGVDM
+750 SVCQVKSGVDM

-774 VIPHSEGDLLLPSGD
+774 VIPHSEGDLLLPLD
-789 SVDPAPISSI
+789 ASVDPAPISSI

-860 SSGEMISVAERQ
+860 SSGETISVAERQ

-906 LKWLAEFGMSSSQA
+906 LKWLAEFGLSSSQA

-972 ATLQSDF
+972 ATPQSDF

-1118 PERYEAWLRSQ
+1118 PERPDHPVAPRILPSSQGASLKCPVSGPPKEFFERYGFSGECRACSNMAQFGSRKGSSHGRACCLRYEAWLRSQ
-1129 VATDDSVD
+1129 VATDDSMD
-1137 VEVPVASDAEAMLE
+1137 VEVPVASDAEAMRE
-1151 ALSELAEDS
+1151 ALSELAE

-1168 VEEARGSPLPP
+1168 VEEAQGSPLPP

-1246 DEASSRR
+1246 DEALSRR
-1253 LPENLEGAAAP
+1253 LPENLEGAVAP

-1444 FPGPCLLL
+1444 FPGTLKVIPSRWVTTQKTPTTVRARIVIKDIAGKNSESARALGISSPTPSADALFTVLGVAGCRDCVIAGADVSHAFMATPLRERDVVMRFPLSVSSVSGDPLYLHLNKALNGLRKASQEWIYFVGETVKVLGLQSCSLEPCLFSGMLESGPCLLL

-1466 DVDHIFGVIEEK
+1466 DADHIFEVIEKK

-1529 GLSGKGVCQVQV
+1529 GLSGKGSSSPPDVAVHVEKLDGVPLSPEAYARFRSALGKVAWMTQTRQDLRAYVSILATQQATPTNHTEHGLRALLRFLKNDMCVVVRLPAASDVLAPSQHYQGKRHLVCFSDASHAPLRCTKRRGISGGVLTLDG
-1541 CVGESARSA
+1541 CVIKTLCRHQQLVSLSSMESELFALQSVAQEMSSLGKFMARVFMSFRESEEVELPGILYSDSESALKLLRNLDTPRQSRHLEIRVEWLKARVAAGSLVLAFKKGIENPSDLLTKCLGSSA
-1550 VESVEEC
+1550 FGIHREALGFESLSGPLASLCNHEKRLVMVEVCCRPQSSVQG
-1557 CACRRVGMSY
+1557 ACRRVGMSY

-1765 AKGVVST
+1765 AKGAVST

-1807 PLPSDLSV
+1807 PLPSDLSL

-1822 CDLPKVQKNKT
+1822 CDLPKVQKNKM

-1843 KLSKEDSDLASYLN
+1843 KLAKEDSDLASYLN
-1857 WVKEKFGRSYDPTTP
+1857 WIKEKFGRNYDPTTS
-1872 SSQASDLAGY
+1872 SSQSSDLAGY
-1882 LMRQVT
+1882 LMRIG
-1888 FDDEAEVG
+1888 F
-1896 DFFPDDM
+1896 
-1903 PTPRPTK
+1903 
-1910 AQDDRSKRNT
+1910 SKQ
-1920 RILKSLRKVWADLPD
+1920 K
-1935 EARTQLSDAGFEAPQ
+1935 GFQ
-1950 TSDVDMEPDLLA
+1950 
-1962 LLQNNVERLPECIRQ
+1962 R
-1977 ALPPPPPEPTPD
+1977 
-1989 PLKEGRES
+1989 
-1997 GNALRRSI
+1997 
-2005 LKLKQLGQEKL
+2005 
-2016 RLQEEINKT
+2016 
-2025 KTKLHDLLRGMQ
+2025 
-2037 ELQEAISEATD
+2037 
-2048 VARKCSDTYERGV
+2048 
-2061 LLHVPKSEVDLVLEA
+2061 
-2076 LGLSPESLTE
+2076 
-2086 DQKANL
+2086 
-2092 NALRASIKPPPDMQ
+2092 
-2106 APPGLGPTPFKFGSP
+2106 
-2121 PPPAGD
+2121 
-2127 GQANGD
+2127 
-2133 LTEEAPDGSAEK
+2133 
-2145 SGVARLHALLDG
+2145 
-2157 SPGFFLLSPWWR
+2157 
-2169 PPLFSQGAR
+2169 
-2178 RDRRSKHRRHRL
+2178 
-2190 QMPGLFTQLQ
+2190 
-2200 VEMCDQALNP
+2200 
-2210 ASSVERDLVEFASK
+2210 
-2224 VEDAISPGSSEEW
+2224 
-2237 FLEHALDAIHD
+2237 
-2248 DTPSPAKWHLLKQM
+2248 
-2262 AQVLSL
+2262 
-2268 QHNTPHSLR
+2268 
-2277 LLSANV
+2277 
-2283 THWRPEVR
+2283 
-2291 DWAFSLEG
+2291 
-2299 HGVLLQELH
+2299 
-2308 LTTEAAHEAAIAASK
+2308 
-2323 RGFRLFTSPPFLSD
+2323 
-2337 KRRPLGGFGVLIRSF
+2337 
-2352 LNPRHVLTHTVEG
+2352 
-2365 CGFLA
+2365 
-2370 VSLRCSGFELT
+2370 
-2381 LVSIYLQSGT
+2381 
-2391 GFNSPVNADVLAR
+2391 
-2404 LLAFLPSLRG
+2404 
-2414 VWIVAGDWNN
+2414 
-2424 PTQDLLA
+2424 
-2431 TRLEEVSHGR
+2431 
-2441 FLGSGSPTAA
+2441 
-2451 TDREIDYFL
+2451 
-2460 VSSPAV
+2460 
-2466 ASLTVAQDW
+2466 
-2475 VVPFKPHCALRATL
+2475 
-2489 QLSSLQLPYPQLAT
+2489 
-2503 FCEVF
+2503 
-2508 PDPLPFQPS
+2508 
-2517 VPSPSPVAE
+2517 
-2526 VNLLGLT
+2526 
-2533 STDKLTLDFAELS
+2533 
-2546 SFLEVSHGF
+2546 
-2555 PDRGRG
+2555 
-2561 AFVPLLHK
+2561 
-2569 PLVQGHSVTFAWK
+2569 
-2582 GQLPSLVSA
+2582 
-2591 VLHLLDRPDAVQSFL
+2591 
-2606 WSTSDTSL
+2606 
-2614 PSEVRAFCDRVRDGS
+2614 
-2629 TSSANLRAEGTALLG
+2629 
-2644 QLRREQT
+2644 
-2651 AQQAEQYGERLEE
+2651 
-2664 ASGSH
+2664 
-2669 LGPLFRAIKSHE
+2669 
-2681 QVLDRPFQDCIREA
+2681 
-2695 RALGAVSHAGTLAPL
+2695 
-2710 TVPNLQKLLKKAE
+2710 
-2723 KKKGGPDGW
+2723 
-2732 SYPALRALDPA
+2732 
-2743 ALQLVADFL
+2743 
-2752 ARAEAEVL
+2752 
-2760 LPFQLTCVQVALLPK
+2760 
-2775 SADKERPI
+2775 
-2783 SLLPCL
+2783 
-2789 WRLWARARWKDVAAW
+2789 
-2804 TSAYAPD
+2804 
-2811 HPWDRAV
+2811 
-2818 PGQASLDTA
+2818 
-2827 LARLVRSEH
+2827 
-2836 SKLEKTHIVSLF
+2836 
-2848 LDLRGFFDS
+2848 
-2857 VSYERLLLQGLAHRF
+2857 
-2872 PPLHLWFALQVYQ
+2872 
-2885 GPRCL
+2885 
-2890 VADSIAATPLFP
+2890 
-2902 GRGVPQGCPLAP
+2902 
-2914 SLSKLT
+2914 
-2920 MSEPL
+2920 
-2925 QKVSSL
+2925 
-2931 PSVTNTDLW
+2931 
-2940 LDDVSLDVVGSDPVE
+2940 
-2955 VASAALQ
+2955 
-2962 AYRVLHASLG
+2962 
-2972 LEGLEVETT
+2972 
-2981 KTKFVAGTVRA
+2981 
-2992 RAALQQLRRPGEPE
+2992 
-3006 TADLVKDLGLD
+3006 
-3017 CAAGRRRRITTAQK
+3017 
-3031 RFRTGI
+3031 
-3037 GRVRHMRRLRIR
+3037 
-3049 RRWVRGR
+3049 
-3056 LLQASALKAG
+3056 
-3066 LYGHQAVGVAPKRLK
+3066 
-3081 VLRSAVA
+3081 
-3088 REAGRFEHGSA
+3088 
-3099 DVILDLMSHKAVD
+3099 
-3112 PHQLVVVEQLQ
+3112 
-3123 ALGRLASSASP
+3123 
-3134 EGVRLL
+3134 
-3140 TRTWASSWSRQASA
+3140 
-3154 THGWKIVNGP
+3154 
-3164 VSALIQYLLDL
+3164 
-3175 RVSAPT
+3175 
-3181 PEVWTHREATF
+3181 
-3192 HFRFREPGAV
+3192 
-3202 FEASAFLRQV
+3202 
-3212 IQLERWSRI
+3212 
-3221 GAVSTAAGAAPT
+3221 
-3233 VPRRLLASSRT
+3233 
-3244 KPWRHGL
+3244 
-3251 RAVFQGTLLHS
+3251 
-3262 GNGGKD
+3262 
-3268 RCKFCGEPN
+3268 
-3277 TLHHLLY
+3277 
-3284 ECEKVPGALMPA
+3284 
-3296 GWLLSY
+3296 
-3302 KRRHPAECLWLRGMR
+3302 
-3317 PLNTRDPLA
+3317 
-3326 HEAEVRRTGLF
+3326 
-3337 LEGTPDLT
+3337 
-3345 GLFVATDASGGP
+3345 
-3357 ATKDSRLRSVGWA
+3357 
-3370 VIVASRHNGDFSVL
+3370 
-3384 GTLSGLLPAPASVP
+3384 
-3398 EGESEAIAQALLSSR
+3398 
-3413 GTFDLTC
+3413 
-3420 DCQPALRS
+3420 
-3428 LQGPF
+3428 
-3433 TKRTSLVW
+3433 
-3441 SKAWDHRHR
+3441 
-3450 AEPHWVRSH
+3450 
-3459 LNSSDFCL
+3459 
-3467 EFGADSLW
+3467 
-3475 RRELNSLADKLAKDR
+3475 KLA
-3490 AEEVQTPHRLAAQKE
+3490 EE
-3505 VDRVTSLVCEYLGR
+3505 
-3519 RAAAILAK
+3519 
-3527 AEKEDFVPRK
+3527 
-3537 NRLLS
+3537 
-3542 ALESSASPSPNKRQR
+3542 
-3557 LQALLDEPFLP
+3557 
-3568 GGHVWSRTSKVD
+3568 
-3580 TPETF
+3580 
-3585 ERLISF
+3585 
-3591 PGRPGSA
+3591 
-3598 ANATEGTMAP
+3598 
-3608 KGRHA
+3608 
-3613 REQQERWDQTGI
+3613 
-3625 WHSTSSLSRR
+3625 
-3635 KLRPD
+3635 
-3640 KAARAKAKARQEQD
+3640 
-3654 RERVQANPPPAPPP
+3654 
-3668 APRRRAEVDDDDQP
+3668 
-3682 LPSSRRV
+3682 
-3689 TNRTTASKSSGS
+3689 
-3701 AGPSPPVA
+3701 
-3709 EVAMEVESDVAAP
+3709 
-3722 SPALRQ
+3722 
-3728 PAVGPATSALA
+3728 
-3739 TAPLPGLPEQGLQ
+3739 
-3752 SLLQLV
+3752 
-3758 LSHRL
+3758 
-3763 PPGLSLARLALRQ
+3763 
-3776 PSFSTPRGPGKGAT
+3776 
-3790 IATAASAAA
+3790 
-3799 NRSAVPTAGSGPLE
+3799 
-3813 TLASLAE
+3813 
-3820 VSGLSTSQPDPEE
+3820 
-3833 PGLEG
+3833 
-3838 LASVAEQRAR
+3838 
-3848 GPAPA
+3848 
-3853 GAREEPP
+3853 
-3860 HVQVFSENFL
+3860 
-3870 RGAHAMTARHV
+3870 
-3881 RLTTAKRR
+3881 
-3889 REMAAAK
+3889 
-3896 AAQPPVP
+3896 

>member
-1 MSQKPKGPSAEAPA
+1 
-15 PCSPGLA
+15 
-22 EAGGEYGCGTA
+22 
-33 GCGQQERRQTG
+33 
-44 VEGVSGVG
+44 
-52 SSDPWFTGVQRD
+52 
-64 PWALYGNR
+64 
-72 MRAGMGPMES
+72 
-82 HISMP
+82 
-87 CPPSSGTPS
+87 
-96 VASACAGIRPV
+96 
-107 APAPGLSVPSGPAR
+107 
-121 NLSTVPNQGC
+121 
-131 CSQVSGDNVSA
+131 
-142 GRHLLDRMSS
+142 
-152 RELQSLY
+152 
-159 ADLSQ
+159 
-164 RLNVPVSGQFVPER
+164 
-178 LGQSPPDLNVPAFV
+178 
-192 RHQGNTL
+192 
-199 PGVPAENARSSED
+199 
-212 KDVFSRSEKWLGS
+212 
-225 PPTPNHQA
+225 
-233 WKGRESEVL
+233 
-242 GMNAY
+242 
-247 IHELVA
+247 
-253 WANQASV
+253 
-260 EFGKEIA
+260 
-267 QAARWPTQIAWN
+267 
-279 TLSKSQQARGVR
+279 
-291 LFSVLKAAFADHGR
+291 
-305 ITLMIQSFGEGLD
+305 
-318 IVAVAMQG
+318 
-326 DVFGNSLSYM
+326 
-336 GNGFE
+336 
-341 LLRQLAKEF
+341 
-350 SLRSR
+350 
-355 AEAMSLRAMLMAR
+355 MSLRAMLMAR

-392 FVRLLSTLDPRDAAG
+392 FVRLLS
-407 FPLTDSD
+407 
-414 QLTLLM
+414 
-420 RSLPESAKAYTLH
+420 SLPESAKAYTLH
-433 HSQGETY
+433 HSQG
-440 ASYRSSA
+440 
-447 LRWEHQQ
+447 
-454 RLFLELQGAKGLF
+454 
-467 GLHET
+467 
-472 EFSESAGSPEAGEG
+472 SPEAGEG
-486 MDGHVFGMSARP
+486 MDGHVFGVSARP

-568 KGQET
+568 KGQVSFSPKGKSKGKGGKKGKMFALFDEET

-580 ADESFYTEEGDEQEA
+580 ADESFYTEEDDEQEA

-618 EAVLEDSESVSV
+618 EAVCEDSESVSV

-647 LGTEFWLLDSGASCC
+647 LGSEFWLLDSGASCC

-860 SSGEMISVAERQ
+860 SSGETISVAERQ

-906 LKWLAEFGMSSSQA
+906 LKWLAEFGLSSSQA

-972 ATLQSDF
+972 ATPQSDF

-1118 PERYEAWLRSQ
+1118 PERPDHPVAPRILPSSQGASLKCPVSGPPKEFFERYGFSGECRACSNMAQFGSRKGSSHGRACCLRYEAWLRSQ
-1129 VATDDSVD
+1129 VATDDSMD
-1137 VEVPVASDAEAMLE
+1137 VEVPVASDAEAMRE
-1151 ALSELAEDS
+1151 ALSELAE

-1168 VEEARGSPLPP
+1168 VEEAQGCPLPP

-1196 EAAPSGRVFTRGCPA
+1196 EAAPSGRVFTHGCPA

-1444 FPGPCLLL
+1444 FPGTLKVIPSRWVTTQKTPTTVRARIVIKDIAGKNSESARALGISSPTPSADALFTVLGVAGCRDCVIASADVSHAFMATPLRERDVVMRFPLSVSSVSGDPLYLHLNKALNGLRKASQEWIYFVGETVKVLGLQSCSLEPCLFSGMLESGPCLLL

-1466 DVDHIFGVIEEK
+1466 DADHIFEVIEKK

-1529 GLSGKGVCQVQV
+1529 GLSGKGSSSPPDVAVHVEKQDGVPLSPEAYARFRSALGKVAWMTQTRQDLRAYVSILATQQATPTNHTEHGLRALLRFLKNDMCVVVRLPAASDVLAPSQHYQGKRHLVCFSDASHAPLRCTKRRGISGGVLTLDG
-1541 CVGESARSA
+1541 CVIKTLCRHQQLVSLSSMESELFALQSVAQEMSSLGKFMARVFVSFRESEEVELPGILYSDSESALKLLRNLDTPRQSRHLEIRVEWLKARVAAGSLVLAFKKGIENPSDLLTKCLGSSA
-1550 VESVEEC
+1550 FGIHREALGFESLSGPLASLCNHEKRLVMVEVCCRPQSSVQG
-1557 CACRRVGMSY
+1557 ACRRVGMSY

-1665 HTFDVPVRLGG
+1665 HTFDVPVRLCMTGVLSMQICGRCDQNVAVMLLGG
-1676 PKQVFTLRNSLMRL
+1676 GLGRAVGWVRILLLTP
-1690 FEVRTRAAMVLT
+1690 VRTRAAMVLT

-1708 LRRLLDKM
+1708 LRRLLDKT

-1743 PEDGSTASGSA
+1743 PEDGSAASGSA

-1765 AKGVVST
+1765 AKGAVST

-1807 PLPSDLSV
+1807 PLPSDLSL

-1822 CDLPKVQKNKT
+1822 CDLPKVQKNKM

-1843 KLSKEDSDLASYLN
+1843 KLAKEDSDLASYLN
-1857 WVKEKFGRSYDPTTP
+1857 WIKEKFGRNYDPTTS
-1872 SSQASDLAGY
+1872 SSQSSDLAGY
-1882 LMRQVT
+1882 LMRIG
-1888 FDDEAEVG
+1888 F
-1896 DFFPDDM
+1896 
-1903 PTPRPTK
+1903 
-1910 AQDDRSKRNT
+1910 SKQ
-1920 RILKSLRKVWADLPD
+1920 KGFQRKLAVWADLPD

-1950 TSDVDMEPDLLA
+1950 TSDADMEPDLLA
-1962 LLQNNVERLPECIRQ
+1962 LLQDNVERLPECIRQ

-2061 LLHVPKSEVDLVLEA
+2061 LLHA
-2076 LGLSPESLTE
+2076 LTE

-2092 NALRASIKPPPDMQ
+2092 NALR
-2106 APPGLGPTPFKFGSP
+2106 
-2121 PPPAGD
+2121 D

-2133 LTEEAPDGSAEK
+2133 LTDEAQDGSTENPGARQVGLTTPTKTRSRSPSRVPSASDAAKVPSRIPPPLGLAVLEPEV
-2145 SGVARLHALLDG
+2145 SGRSFFTPPSGQLPVAQLFPSEGYWHTSFFEEPSASSSVFNFTLDG
-2157 SPGFFLLSPWWR
+2157 QGSGAFLHPQVFVPPSASSTSSSPEWVEVPRSSRRQPRILSLESLVA
-2169 PPLFSQGAR
+2169 PPSPLTGPVYFPQAFASDPSPASTWCPKLVQPSGPSSRRGAR

-2190 QMPGLFTQLQ
+2190 QTPGLFTQLQ

-2210 ASSVERDLVEFASK
+2210 GSSVERDLVEFASK
-2224 VEDAISPGSSEEW
+2224 VEDAISPGSAEEW

-2268 QHNTPHSLR
+2268 QHNTPYSPASFR
-2277 LLSANV
+2277 LLCANV

-2308 LTTEAAHEAAIAASK
+2308 LTSEAAHEAAIAASK
-2323 RGFRLFTSPPFLSD
+2323 RGFRLFSSPPFLSD

-2424 PTQDLLA
+2424 PIQDLLA

-2451 TDREIDYFL
+2451 TDRELDYFL

-2466 ASLTVAQDW
+2466 ASLQVAQDW

-2517 VPSPSPVAE
+2517 VPSPSPIAE

-2561 AFVPLLHK
+2561 AFVPFLHK

-2591 VLHLLDRPDAVQSFL
+2591 VLHLLDRPEAVQSFL
-2606 WSTSDTSL
+2606 WSSSDTSL

-2629 TSSANLRAEGTALLG
+2629 ASSATLRAEGTALLG

-2651 AQQAEQYGERLEE
+2651 AQQADQYGEWLEE

-2681 QVLDRPFQDCIREA
+2681 QVLDRPFQDCDGLRRVFERHEHWA
-2695 RALGAVSHAGTLAPL
+2695 RVWHASVFPQHFAHPLLAELRSRAVSHSGTLAPL
-2710 TVPNLQKLLKKAE
+2710 TVPHLQKLLKKAG

-2789 WRLWARARWKDVAAW
+2789 WRLWARARWQDISAW
-2804 TSAYAPD
+2804 TSAYAPA

-2857 VSYERLLLQGLAHRF
+2857 VSYERLLLQGLAHSF

-2931 PSVTNTDLW
+2931 PFVTNTDLW

-2955 VASAALQ
+2955 VASSALQ

-2992 RAALQQLRRPGEPE
+2992 RAALQQLRRPGEPD

-3056 LLQASALKAG
+3056 LLQASALRAG
-3066 LYGHQAVGVAPKRLK
+3066 LYGHQAVGVAPKRLIRSYARR
-3081 VLRSAVA
+3081 LRA
-3088 REAGRFEHGSA
+3088 R
-3099 DVILDLMSHKAVD
+3099 
-3112 PHQLVVVEQLQ
+3112 LVVL
-3123 ALGRLASSASP
+3123 
-3134 EGVRLL
+3134 
-3140 TRTWASSWSRQASA
+3140 
-3154 THGWKIVNGP
+3154 
-3164 VSALIQYLLDL
+3164 
-3175 RVSAPT
+3175 
-3181 PEVWTHREATF
+3181 
-3192 HFRFREPGAV
+3192 
-3202 FEASAFLRQV
+3202 
-3212 IQLERWSRI
+3212 
-3221 GAVSTAAGAAPT
+3221 STAPPT
-3233 VPRRLLASSRT
+3233 
-3244 KPWRHGL
+3244 
-3251 RAVFQGTLLHS
+3251 
-3262 GNGGKD
+3262 
-3268 RCKFCGEPN
+3268 
-3277 TLHHLLY
+3277 
-3284 ECEKVPGALMPA
+3284 
-3296 GWLLSY
+3296 
-3302 KRRHPAECLWLRGMR
+3302 
-3317 PLNTRDPLA
+3317 
-3326 HEAEVRRTGLF
+3326 
-3337 LEGTPDLT
+3337 
-3345 GLFVATDASGGP
+3345 
-3357 ATKDSRLRSVGWA
+3357 
-3370 VIVASRHNGDFSVL
+3370 
-3384 GTLSGLLPAPASVP
+3384 
-3398 EGESEAIAQALLSSR
+3398 
-3413 GTFDLTC
+3413 
-3420 DCQPALRS
+3420 
-3428 LQGPF
+3428 
-3433 TKRTSLVW
+3433 
-3441 SKAWDHRHR
+3441 
-3450 AEPHWVRSH
+3450 
-3459 LNSSDFCL
+3459 
-3467 EFGADSLW
+3467 
-3475 RRELNSLADKLAKDR
+3475 
-3490 AEEVQTPHRLAAQKE
+3490 
-3505 VDRVTSLVCEYLGR
+3505 
-3519 RAAAILAK
+3519 
-3527 AEKEDFVPRK
+3527 
-3537 NRLLS
+3537 
-3542 ALESSASPSPNKRQR
+3542 
-3557 LQALLDEPFLP
+3557 
-3568 GGHVWSRTSKVD
+3568 
-3580 TPETF
+3580 
-3585 ERLISF
+3585 
-3591 PGRPGSA
+3591 
-3598 ANATEGTMAP
+3598 
-3608 KGRHA
+3608 
-3613 REQQERWDQTGI
+3613 
-3625 WHSTSSLSRR
+3625 
-3635 KLRPD
+3635 
-3640 KAARAKAKARQEQD
+3640 
-3654 RERVQANPPPAPPP
+3654 
-3668 APRRRAEVDDDDQP
+3668 
-3682 LPSSRRV
+3682 
-3689 TNRTTASKSSGS
+3689 
-3701 AGPSPPVA
+3701 
-3709 EVAMEVESDVAAP
+3709 
-3722 SPALRQ
+3722 
-3728 PAVGPATSALA
+3728 
-3739 TAPLPGLPEQGLQ
+3739 
-3752 SLLQLV
+3752 
-3758 LSHRL
+3758 
-3763 PPGLSLARLALRQ
+3763 
-3776 PSFSTPRGPGKGAT
+3776 
-3790 IATAASAAA
+3790 
-3799 NRSAVPTAGSGPLE
+3799 
-3813 TLASLAE
+3813 
-3820 VSGLSTSQPDPEE
+3820 
-3833 PGLEG
+3833 
-3838 LASVAEQRAR
+3838 
-3848 GPAPA
+3848 
-3853 GAREEPP
+3853 
-3860 HVQVFSENFL
+3860 
-3870 RGAHAMTARHV
+3870 
-3881 RLTTAKRR
+3881 
-3889 REMAAAK
+3889 
-3896 AAQPPVP
+3896 